1 MKISLFH
8 NQKAGDNTSFSWIRE
23 LIETSGHEVV
33 RVFDREAAFGELID
47 ERTELVVAAGGDGTV
62 AAAARL
68 LAGKPIPLAVLP
80 LGTAN
85 NIARALHSD
94 APSERLV
101 VGWETAGRRRLDI
114 GVARG
119 PWGEHRFLEG
129 VGIGLV
135 PAAITSVHT
144 RPFTADDVPEKIARA
159 TMRYC
164 QVLSRLEPRR
174 STLIVDGESITGDFL
189 LVEILNIQ
197 SVGPNLV
204 LSADADPSDGYFSV
218 VTATEDQR
226 DDLTA
231 YIKDLVEGREG
242 SLSLPTRRA
251 RAIDIETEEDV
262 HVDDQIVTGP
272 GSTRVSVRIEAAAVE
287 FLVATE

>member
-1 MKISLFH
+1 MRISLFH
-8 NQKAGDNTSFSWIRE
+8 NQRAGDNTSLSWIRE
-23 LIETSGHEVV
+23 LIETSGHELA
-33 RVFDREAAFGELID
+33 RIFDREAAFGELID

-68 LAGKPIPLAVLP
+68 LAGKRIPLAVLP

-85 NIARALHSD
+85 NIARTLHSD
-94 APSERLV
+94 APSEQLV
-101 VGWETAGRRRLDI
+101 ACWDTAGRRRLDL

-119 PWGEHRFLEG
+119 PWGERRFLEG

-144 RPFTADDVPEKIARA
+144 KPFSAEDVPSKLARA

-174 STLIVDGESITGDFL
+174 STLTVDGESITGEFL
-189 LVEILNIQ
+189 LAEILNIQ

-226 DDLTA
+226 EDVTRYL
-231 YIKDLVEGREG
+231 KDLSDGREG
-242 SLSLPTRRA
+242 SLSLPTLRA
-251 RAIDIETEEDV
+251 RAINIETVEDV
-262 HVDDQIVTGP
+262 HVDDEIVRFPMSATM
-272 GSTRVSVRIEAAAVE
+272 SVRIEAAAVE
-287 FLVATE
+287 FLVCY

>member
-1 MKISLFH
+1 MRVSLFH
-8 NQKAGDNTSFSWIRE
+8 NQRAGDATSFSWIRE
-23 LIETSGHEVV
+23 LIETSGHEIV

-47 ERTELVVAAGGDGTV
+47 ERTQLVVAAGGDGTV

-68 LAGKPIPLAVLP
+68 LAGKSIPLAVLP

-85 NIARALHSD
+85 NIAKALHAE
-94 APSERLV
+94 APPEQLV
-101 VGWETAGRRRLDI
+101 ACWETASRRRLDM

-119 PWGEHRFLEG
+119 AWGERRFLEG

-144 RPFTADDVPEKIARA
+144 KPFTADDVPSKLERA
-159 TMRYC
+159 TIRYC

-174 STLIVDGESITGDFL
+174 ATLTIDGESVTGDFL
-189 LVEILNIQ
+189 LAEVLNIR

-204 LSADADPSDGYFSV
+204 LCPDADPSDGSFSV

-226 DDLTA
+226 EHLTRYLRDL
-231 YIKDLVEGREG
+231 IEGCEG
-242 SLSLPTRRA
+242 MLALPTVRA
-251 RAIDIETEEDV
+251 RTVEIETVEDV
-262 HVDDQIVTGP
+262 HVDDDIVRFP
-272 GSTRVSVRIEAAAVE
+272 MSTATTVEVEASAVE
-287 FLVATE
+287 FLMCH